1 MVVPTLLAASA
12 STQTW
17 LKVVAIVVGL
27 AIAGAVLVSALE
39 TVVLPRNSFTRMTR
53 ATFAV
58 TDRLMVHRW
67 RSQAWADNLR
77 GLYGPVALISLPL
90 V

>member
-17 LKVVAIVVGL
+17 LRVVAIVVGL

-39 TVVLPRNSFTRMTR
+39 TVVLPRNSFTRITR
-53 ATFAV
+53 PPSPSPTA
-58 TDRLMVHRW
+58 
-67 RSQAWADNLR
+67 
-77 GLYGPVALISLPL
+77 
-90 V
+90 